1 MKVACFTLMEP
12 FTSFE
17 HQLVK
22 IKEMGFDCCDIAAT
36 HDGASLLTEYDFSS
50 SVSLDSNPFEVKRLA
65 ENTVWK
71 LSVFALMRTFQMRR
85 LSTGMAQLRL

>member
-71 LSVFALMRTFQMRR
+71 LSVFALMRTF
-85 LSTGMAQLRL
+85 